1 MKTVISWENKFSGE
15 KGYVKSVSKKKGY
28 FENTFDVNEAKVY
41 KSAKTIAKDMDA
53 IKSFGELDNNMFFS
67 VNLDE

>member
-1 MKTVISWENKFSGE
+1 MKTVITWKNKFSGE
-15 KGYVKSVSKKKGY
+15 TGYVKSVSKKKGY

-53 IKSFGELDNNMFFS
+53 IKSFGELENNMFFS
-67 VNLDE
+67 IDLKE